1 MILKKPF
8 RNFYEKFISLKGEPT
23 HIAVG
28 LAIGVF
34 VGTTPTI
41 PLHTAIIV
49 LVGLVF
55 RQNITAAYLGS
66 WLISNPLTIPFLYV
80 SQYELGRVLLG
91 MEHCRFDLADY
102 TIGAIVSLGW
112 GILLP
117 LLIGGILMAPV
128 FAVTAFFVTRRL
140 IVSIRKRR
148 HHH

>member
-1 MILKKPF
+1 MILKKPL
-8 RNFYEKFISLKGEPT
+8 RKFYEKFISLKGGPT

-41 PLHTAIIV
+41 PLHTAVIV
-49 LVGLVF
+49 LIGLVF

-66 WLISNPLTIPFLYV
+66 WLISNPLTIPFLYL

-91 MEHCRFDLADY
+91 IERHRFVLADY
-102 TIGAIVSLGW
+102 SMGTIAALGW
-112 GILLP
+112 KILLP
-117 LLIGGILMAPV
+117 LLVGGILMAPV
-128 FAVTAFFVTRRL
+128 FAVPTYFVVRRM

-148 HHH
+148 GH